1 MANYYEL
8 LEIKQSAST
17 QEIKKAFR
25 ERAKRLHPDIAGE
38 KGAEEMRKLL
48 TAYETLS
55 DRNRRFEYD
64 RIYKRFISKYR
75 FDYRTFLR
83 ERKDDPQSQAKLI
96 CFDLL
101 HLEEDEAISIWR
113 EQGGLMFPMEKY
125 LDREDWMDCTYIFAE
140 ELAKR
145 RFYYESFVLLVKL
158 VREERR
164 LPYFRHF
171 MEEVENFLKE
181 LTRLHLR
188 QSVSPETYI
197 ECMEALLDLGFSSR
211 DEARWMRS
219 IAETLFRLGEKDN
232 AAKALREALKRD
244 PGLPN
249 TIQLRRKLQV

>member
-1 MANYYEL
+1 
-8 LEIKQSAST
+8 
-17 QEIKKAFR
+17 
-25 ERAKRLHPDIAGE
+25 
-38 KGAEEMRKLL
+38 
-48 TAYETLS
+48 
-55 DRNRRFEYD
+55 
-64 RIYKRFISKYR
+64 
-75 FDYRTFLR
+75 
-83 ERKDDPQSQAKLI
+83 
-96 CFDLL
+96 
-101 HLEEDEAISIWR
+101 
-113 EQGGLMFPMEKY
+113 
-125 LDREDWMDCTYIFAE
+125 
-140 ELAKR
+140 
-145 RFYYESFVLLVKL
+145 
-158 VREERR
+158 

-181 LTRLHLR
+181 ITRLHLR